1 MSFRLRNNGPIW
13 LGEFTALTE
22 AGFSNGCS
30 CRLHGASSIVP
41 DGFNLALHVGDEAE
55 LVNATAGSLRRRWVW
70 MRQGL
75 LPVPRCTAVR
85 SFV

>member
-41 DGFNLALHVGDEAE
+41 VSYTHR
-55 LVNATAGSLRRRWVW
+55 T
-70 MRQGL
+70 
-75 LPVPRCTAVR
+75 LPTNREV
-85 SFV
+85 